1 MNHCNAEGEA
11 CHKLRR
17 AVETIAEDLDAPDAL
32 IEDGEADSLHKRAF
46 ASLSEIVDSM
56 L

>member
-1 MNHCNAEGEA
+1 MDHCNAEGEA

-17 AVETIAEDLDAPDAL
+17 AAETIAEDIYAPDADN
-32 IEDGEADSLHKRAF
+32 EDGESNSLHKRAF
-46 ASLSEIVDSM
+46 ASLSGIVDSM

>member
-1 MNHCNAEGEA
+1 MNYCNAEGEA

-17 AVETIAEDLDAPDAL
+17 AAETIAEDLDAPDADK
-32 IEDGEADSLHKRAF
+32 EDGEPDSLHKRAF
-46 ASLSEIVDSM
+46 ASLSGIVDSM